1 MTVTPARG
9 LDGAAPGLAGLR
21 SAARPPLIRAM
32 NEQLLL
38 GHIQDLGPISRADL
52 ARLSGLSK
60 PTVSLALAAV
70 ERAGLVR
77 TAGQRTGVP
86 GRSARLYEVR
96 PEAGYVL
103 GLDIGH
109 KYIRGALADLAGAI
123 LASSAIPSRASSVR
137 GRVGEL
143 IRLADE
149 LCASGRVPRQSVTQ
163 TVIGSPGVYD
173 PRRNSMALTGGLPGW
188 DRPAVLADLRAAFG
202 QSLVVENDV
211 DAAALA
217 ERTHGHGRDADS
229 FAFVSVGSGIGMG
242 LVVGGR
248 LHRGMHGVAGEIAYL
263 PISGGQGA
271 DPGDARRRGPL
282 EAAASAPAVVRAARR
297 AGMRGQ
303 VSARRVFE
311 AAAAGDERAAA
322 VVAGE
327 AELVAR
333 VLCCVVT
340 IVNPGLI
347 VLGGGVGQAP
357 GFAAAVTRELERI
370 APVMPE
376 VRVSAL
382 GSDVVV
388 HGCLAAGAELAWKQL
403 TASLPAALGRD
414 ARRARIAGTDGRA
427 RIGPGTRSANR
438 AGYGWRMTEG
448 QASGCSSAQTTLPP
462 PSSRCQPHRTQHD
475 STTFSPRPFSA
486 QGPGSRSTGM
496 PLPGSVTMHITYG
509 AWPSSRSRMGHS
521 VVTGGPAATP
531 CRSAFV
537 TSSEITRPATSARSG
552 RPQSRRTERVKS
564 RPVLTASGT
573 GCSAQVAEGWVSA
586 SSSSRGT
593 GGRSGLV

>member
-1 MTVTPARG
+1 
-9 LDGAAPGLAGLR
+9 
-21 SAARPPLIRAM
+21 
-32 NEQLLL
+32 
-38 GHIQDLGPISRADL
+38 
-52 ARLSGLSK
+52 
-60 PTVSLALAAV
+60 
-70 ERAGLVR
+70 
-77 TAGQRTGVP
+77 VP

-109 KYIRGALADLAGAI
+109 KYIRGALADLAGGI
-123 LASSAIPSRASSVR
+123 VASSAIPSRASSVH

-143 IRLADE
+143 IQLVDE
-149 LCASGRVPRQSVTQ
+149 LCAHAGVPRQAVTQ

-263 PISGGQGA
+263 PITGGQGA

-340 IVNPGLI
+340 IVDPALI

-376 VRVSAL
+376 VRVS
-382 GSDVVV
+382 
-388 HGCLAAGAELAWKQL
+388 
-403 TASLPAALGRD
+403 
-414 ARRARIAGTDGRA
+414 
-427 RIGPGTRSANR
+427 
-438 AGYGWRMTEG
+438 
-448 QASGCSSAQTTLPP
+448 SAQTTLPP

-475 STTFSPRPFSA
+475 STTFSPRPFSS

-509 AWPSSRSRMGHS
+509 AWPSSRSRMGQS
-521 VVTGGPAATP
+521 LVTGGPAGTP

-537 TSSEITRPATSARSG
+537 TSSEITRPATSARSS
-552 RPQSRRTERVKS
+552 RPQSRRTGRVKS

-573 GCSAQVAEGWVSA
+573 GCSPQVAEGWVAA
-586 SSSSRGT
+586 SSSSTGT
-593 GGRSGLV
+593 GGRSGLAKLIPDASPGERSHSWPTLMTSILTGEAARCGGHRAPVCLLVLSRARGAQALSSPVYLASARADARADECAGRHVRAVRRPQLEELLTDS

>member
-1 MTVTPARG
+1 MTVTSAGG
-9 LDGAAPGLAGLR
+9 LDGAMPGLDGAPSGVASSL

-38 GHIQDLGPISRADL
+38 GHIRDLGPVSRAEL

-70 ERAGLVR
+70 ERSGLVR
-77 TAGQRTGVP
+77 VAGQRTGVP

-109 KYIRGALADLAGAI
+109 KYVRGALADLAGGI

-143 IRLADE
+143 IQLADD
-149 LCASGRVPRQSVTQ
+149 LCAQAGVPRQAVTQ

-248 LHRGMHGVAGEIAYL
+248 LHRGRHGVAGEIAYL

-327 AELVAR
+327 AEIVAR

-340 IVNPGLI
+340 IVDPALV

-357 GFAAAVTRELERI
+357 GFAAAVTRELEQI

-403 TASLPAALGRD
+403 TA
-414 ARRARIAGTDGRA
+414 
-427 RIGPGTRSANR
+427 
-438 AGYGWRMTEG
+438 
-448 QASGCSSAQTTLPP
+448 TLPTVLGLESVP
-462 PSSRCQPHRTQHD
+462 P
-475 STTFSPRPFSA
+475 
-486 QGPGSRSTGM
+486 
-496 PLPGSVTMHITYG
+496 
-509 AWPSSRSRMGHS
+509 
-521 VVTGGPAATP
+521 GPAQDLNA
-531 CRSAFV
+531 
-537 TSSEITRPATSARSG
+537 
-552 RPQSRRTERVKS
+552 
-564 RPVLTASGT
+564 
-573 GCSAQVAEGWVSA
+573 
-586 SSSSRGT
+586 
-593 GGRSGLV
+593 

>member
-1 MTVTPARG
+1 MMREVAVTVRPD
-9 LDGAAPGLAGLR
+9 DGAGGSRAGRAL

-38 GHIQDLGPISRADL
+38 SQIRELGPCSRADL
-52 ARLSGLSK
+52 ARISGLSK

-77 TAGQRTGVP
+77 IAGQRTGLP

-96 PEAGYVL
+96 PEAGHVL

-109 KYIRGALADLAGAI
+109 LYVRGALADLAGGV
-123 LASSAIPSRASSVR
+123 LASAAIRSRASSVR
-137 GRVGEL
+137 GRVAEL
-143 IRLADE
+143 ITLADG
-149 LCASGRVPRQSVTQ
+149 LCGDAGVARADITQ

-202 QSLVVENDV
+202 PSLVVENDV

-217 ERTHGHGRDADS
+217 ERAHGHGQAAED

-242 LVVGGR
+242 LVMGGR

-263 PISGGQGA
+263 PMTGGNGT
-271 DPGDARRRGPL
+271 DEGDARRRGPL

-297 AGMRGQ
+297 AGLRGP
-303 VSARRVFE
+303 VSAQRVFE

-322 VVAGE
+322 VVAAE

-340 IVNPGLI
+340 IVDPELI

-370 APVMPE
+370 APVLPE

-382 GSDVVV
+382 GSEAVVR
-388 HGCLAAGAELAWKQL
+388 GALAAGAELAWARL
-403 TASLPAALGRD
+403 TATIPVAAPGPDEAAGGL
-414 ARRARIAGTDGRA
+414 RAAAGALAG
-427 RIGPGTRSANR
+427 SA
-438 AGYGWRMTEG
+438 G
-448 QASGCSSAQTTLPP
+448 
-462 PSSRCQPHRTQHD
+462 
-475 STTFSPRPFSA
+475 
-486 QGPGSRSTGM
+486 
-496 PLPGSVTMHITYG
+496 
-509 AWPSSRSRMGHS
+509 
-521 VVTGGPAATP
+521 
-531 CRSAFV
+531 
-537 TSSEITRPATSARSG
+537 
-552 RPQSRRTERVKS
+552 
-564 RPVLTASGT
+564 
-573 GCSAQVAEGWVSA
+573 
-586 SSSSRGT
+586 
-593 GGRSGLV
+593 